1 MPRRALRQVMSVQD
15 VYAYAEP
22 IMQMLREEY
31 GSYDADSLEEV
42 QVEDPFV
49 QRLQARGYEVR
60 VPVDA
65 PAPAMPTDGSS
76 ATRAVAP
83 RRRAATPTA
92 STATAPVASTTPSAP
107 TAVPPTSS
115 AAPAADAPRPATRT
129 RRTSTGATS
138 GDEGATPTRRTA
150 GTTARAATTRRTTR
164 TAPTGSDGEGE

>member
-42 QVEDPFV
+42 QVEDAFV

-60 VPVDA
+60 VPVAA
-65 PAPAMPTDGSS
+65 PAPATDG
-76 ATRAVAP
+76 APALHPVAP

-92 STATAPVASTTPSAP
+92 STAPAPVASTVAPVASAAP
-107 TAVPPTSS
+107 AASS

-129 RRTSTGATS
+129 RRTSTAAASGDDGAT
-138 GDEGATPTRRTA
+138 TTRRTA
-150 GTTARAATTRRTTR
+150 GTTTRATTTRRTTR

>member
-1 MPRRALRQVMSVQD
+1 MSVQD

-42 QVEDPFV
+42 QVDDPFV

-65 PAPAMPTDGSS
+65 PATATDGAS

-83 RRRAATPTA
+83 RRRAATPTN
-92 STATAPVASTTPSAP
+92 STATAPTDSTTPTTP

-129 RRTSTGATS
+129 RRTNTAAASGA
-138 GDEGATPTRRTA
+138 EGVSPTRRTA
-150 GTTARAATTRRTTR
+150 GTTARATPTRRTTR
-164 TAPTGSDGEGE
+164 TAPTSSDGEGDQ